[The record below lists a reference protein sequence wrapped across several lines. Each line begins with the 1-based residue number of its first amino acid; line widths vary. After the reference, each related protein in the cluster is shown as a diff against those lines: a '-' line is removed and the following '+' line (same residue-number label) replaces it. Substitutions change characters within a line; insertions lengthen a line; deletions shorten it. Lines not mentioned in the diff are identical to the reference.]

1 MEDVANSGN
10 LPFKVTAVAAGEAHT
25 LLLAGD
31 GRVYSWGRGT
41 LGRLGLGSEQ
51 DQLFPAQVKFG
62 SQESIRIVR
71 IAAGAYHS
79 LALADDGSVW
89 CWGYNLYGQLGII
102 NEEDAHNPKYTDGY
116 YSVVPCLLNKFL
128 ELHPPDSST
137 LLLEEVEGK
146 AQLKIISIKAGGMM
160 SLSIDNLGALWMWGN
175 CPHQSKEGIF
185 SIVSNFTPTP
195 VWDFHG
201 HTVVKVACGNEHI
214 IALVSVGESY
224 NGENDDLICYSWGN
238 NNHGQ
243 LGLGDTED
251 RPNPEMVKTFD
262 QDSHWSI
269 YEIACGAFHTALL
282 THRKRPNDDTLES
295 VCWTFGL
302 GENGQ
307 LGHGTTQSTSIPEL
321 VQELPQFVNLV
332 SVDCGLFHTC
342 VVSSDGDVWSWGME
356 KGLGLYPDARVV
368 GEYSSDALSPL
379 VVSNPYEA
387 KFLEPVQVACGAAH
401 TIIVAQE
408 GYKVWSLGRGRSGV
422 LGNGNVVD
430 CYIPTLVLWP
440 PLVEDFHFKQEE
452 PSSFRE
458 LDKGKEED

>member
-1 MEDVANSGN
+1 MEDVASSGN

-25 LLLAGD
+25 LLLTGD

-51 DQLFPAQVKFG
+51 DQPFPAEVKFG
-62 SQESIRIVR
+62 SQDSVRIVG

-89 CWGYNLYGQLGII
+89 CWGYNLYG
-102 NEEDAHNPKYTDGY
+102 Y

-128 ELHPPDSST
+128 ELHPPDSSA
-137 LLLEEVEGK
+137 LLLEETEGRTP
-146 AQLKIISIKAGGMM
+146 LKIISIKAGGMM
-160 SLSIDNLGALWMWGN
+160 SLCIDNLGALWMWGN
-175 CPHQSKEGIF
+175 CPNQSKEGIF

-214 IALVSVGESY
+214 IALVSIGESY
-224 NGENDDLICYSWGN
+224 NGENDDLICYSWGT

-243 LGLGDTED
+243 LGLGDKEN
-251 RPNPEMVKTFD
+251 RPNPEIVKTFD
-262 QDSHWSI
+262 QNSHWSI

-307 LGHGTTQSTSIPEL
+307 LGHGTTQSSLIPEL
-321 VQELPQFVNLV
+321 VQELPKFINLV
-332 SVDCGLFHTC
+332 SIDCGLFHTC

-387 KFLEPVQVACGAAH
+387 KFFEPVQVACGAAH
-401 TIIVAQE
+401 TVIVAQE
-408 GYKVWSLGRGRSGV
+408 GYRIWSLGRGRSGV
-422 LGNGNVVD
+422 LGNGKVID
-430 CYIPTLVLWP
+430 CYTPNLVLWP
-440 PLVEDFHFKQEE
+440 PLMEDFHFKQEE
-452 PSSFRE
+452 SSSCRE
-458 LDKGKEED
+458 QDKGKEED